1 MTITDDELKAM
12 AVELCLLRGEQPNSV
27 DRGGV
32 ERWERYKPLAEGAL
46 REAERLFALRQS
58 SPPDGQ
64 TADGWIEWKGGE
76 CPVSPDTEVY
86 WRRRSE
92 EGKPT
97 ADMEREFKPA
107 AYLRWSH
114 RSASSDIIAYRV
126 IPTPSSETKAPGEE
140 H

>member
-1 MTITDDELKAM
+1 MTSPAPIPTERLIKLSKLRGDKFQEEAAM
-12 AVELCLLRGEQPNSV
+12 ARELL
-27 DRGGV
+27 
-32 ERWERYKPLAEGAL
+32 
-46 REAERLFALRQS
+46 ALRQS

-64 TADGWIEWKGGE
+64 AADGWIEWKGGE

-107 AYLRWSH
+107 ADLRWSH
-114 RSASSDIIAYRV
+114 RSASSDIIAYRI
-126 IPTPSSETKAPGEE
+126 IPTTKAPGEE